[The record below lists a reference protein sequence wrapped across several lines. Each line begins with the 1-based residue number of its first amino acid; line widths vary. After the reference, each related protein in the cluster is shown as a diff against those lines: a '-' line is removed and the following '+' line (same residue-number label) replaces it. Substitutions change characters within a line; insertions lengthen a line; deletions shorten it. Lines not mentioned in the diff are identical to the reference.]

1 MSLVMPR
8 IRPMNSLE
16 NTSNGQTPDSG
27 STLAISRA
35 AAAKF
40 AEKWKDTVEEKS
52 HSQAFWQEFFRD
64 LLGISDLRESG
75 VEFEKKVI
83 SSKKNTSTWIDVYW
97 KDTFLVEQKSAG
109 KDLDAAEDQAR
120 EYVFSLPPAQRPPIV
135 IVCDFARFRIVDY
148 VLNKSHEF
156 RLEDLPEN
164 LERIEAIVSHKTNVA
179 TTVQV
184 EADQKAAQLMA
195 DLYVQLEKYGYE
207 GHEASVFM
215 VRILF
220 CLFADDTRMWK
231 SGIFQELVKDTNEQG
246 SDLGPRL
253 STLFTVLDTP
263 KDQRKGPQDAFL
275 TDFPYVNGGIFSER
289 LETIHFNAPM
299 RQALINACNYDWST
313 INPTIFGA
321 LFQDIKSKDARRAN
335 GEHYTSEKNIDKTI
349 GPLFMDE
356 LHKKLEEAWDNSGKL
371 KELQRELGAYQILD
385 PACGC
390 GNFLI
395 TTYKRLRQL
404 ELEIIVRIKQLDGTT
419 GQTSLFDVTDDIHVK
434 LEQLHG
440 IEYVEWSSQIAK
452 VAIYL
457 TDHQE
462 NMKLEAVL
470 GVAANRFPLSHSANI
485 VLGNSLVINWDSVCP
500 MGEKTMIIG
509 NPPFIGSRLQTQE
522 QRQDQARIWNGATGA
537 GTTDYVTNW
546 FIIAAR
552 LVAQT
557 NCRSALV
564 STNSITQGDQ
574 PSLMWSVLE
583 GLNVEIAFA
592 HRTFA
597 WRNNAP
603 GEAGVHCVVIGLTQR
618 GRLKQKHI
626 WKYEYPDSEP
636 VMVSAKNI
644 NAYLIDGDFILVK
657 ARRKPL
663 LPEVP
668 LMRSGNKPRDGG
680 FLSSIAS
687 DEAEQIKLQDPIATK
702 YLKFLVG
709 GEELLNGDQNRYCLW
724 LVDATPNEIKSS
736 PVLSRK
742 VDQVLKERLGATSSK
757 GSASNRPALFEA
769 ITQPS
774 TRFIAIPAVSSEK
787 RKYIPV
793 KFLEPDVIINNK
805 LFTIAFEDFYMF
817 AVLQS
822 KIFRIWVETVSSR
835 LGSSYNFSIT
845 SVYNTFPFPAM
856 NAQLQ
861 QDVAELGKSVDE
873 LRYKYPDT
881 NLGDLYDPKFMP
893 TDLLA
898 LHKKIDNKLLAAFG
912 LPNDTQEVDICAALF
927 ARYKELA
934 DKQVDK

>member
-27 STLAISRA
+27 STLSISRA

-64 LLGISDLRESG
+64 LLGITDLRGAG

-109 KDLDAAEDQAR
+109 KDLGAAEDQAR

-156 RLEDLPEN
+156 RLEDLADN

-215 VRILF
+215 VRILL

-231 SGIFQELVKDTNEQG
+231 SGIFQDLVRDTNEQG

-275 TDFPYVNGGIFSER
+275 ADFPYVNGGIFSER
-289 LETIHFNAPM
+289 LETIHFNQPM

-335 GEHYTSEKNIDKTI
+335 GEHYTTEENIDKTI
-349 GPLFMDE
+349 GPLFIDE
-356 LHKKLEEAWDNSGKL
+356 LQEKLEKAWDNSGKL
-371 KELQRELGAYQILD
+371 KELQRELGTYQILD

-485 VLGNSLVINWDSVCP
+485 VLGNSLQLDWSEVCP
-500 MGEKTMIIG
+500 MNERTMVVG
-509 NPPFIGSRLQTQE
+509 NPPFIGSRLQTSD
-522 QRQDQARIWNGATGA
+522 QRHDQSRVWNGVTGS

-552 LVAQT
+552 LVDKFG
-557 NCRSALV
+557 CRSALV

-574 PSLMWSVLE
+574 PALMWSVLD

-597 WRNNAP
+597 WENSAP
-603 GEAGVHCVVIGLTQR
+603 GKAAVHCVIIGFSRKGLVNAK
-618 GRLKQKHI
+618 GL
-626 WKYEYPDSEP
+626 WNYPDPNSQP
-636 VMVSAKNI
+636 TKSIAKSI
-644 NAYLIDGDFILVK
+644 NPYLIDSEFLLVR
-657 ARRKPL
+657 ARKKPL
-663 LPEVP
+663 VDFVP
-668 LMRSGNKPRDGG
+668 LMKSGNKPRDGG
-680 FLSSIAS
+680 YLSSIS
-687 DEAEQIKLQDPIATK
+687 IEEAKDIREKDLLAAK
-702 YLKFLVG
+702 YLRYLVG
-709 GEELLNGDQNRYCLW
+709 SEELLNGIEKRFCLW
-724 LVDATPNEIKSS
+724 LVDASPNDLKNSPILKS
-736 PVLSRK
+736 K
-742 VDQVLKERLGATSSK
+742 IQQVLGERSGAKSSK
-757 GSASNRPALFEA
+757 GAAANRPSLFES
-769 ITQPS
+769 ITQPDK
-774 TRFIAIPAVSSEK
+774 RFIAVPSVSSEK

-793 KFLEPDVIINNK
+793 SILDPEIIINNAV
-805 LFTIAFEDFYMF
+805 FFIGAEDFYIF

-822 KIFRIWVETVSSR
+822 TLFRVWVEAISSR
-835 LGSSYNFSIT
+835 LESRYQISAS
-845 SVYNTFPFPAM
+845 SVYNTFPFPEVT
-856 NAQLQ
+856 NDERESLEDLCQQLNQ
-861 QDVAELGKSVDE
+861 ARKEFSDVS
-873 LRYKYPDT
+873 
-881 NLGDLYDPKFMP
+881 LGDLYDPVLMP
-893 TDLLA
+893 EKIHK
-898 LHKKIDNKLLAAFG
+898 LHKRIDSILLKKIGVSSNAEESTILKALL
-912 LPNDTQEVDICAALF
+912 E
-927 ARYKELA
+927 RYLVLSA
-934 DKQVDK
+934 